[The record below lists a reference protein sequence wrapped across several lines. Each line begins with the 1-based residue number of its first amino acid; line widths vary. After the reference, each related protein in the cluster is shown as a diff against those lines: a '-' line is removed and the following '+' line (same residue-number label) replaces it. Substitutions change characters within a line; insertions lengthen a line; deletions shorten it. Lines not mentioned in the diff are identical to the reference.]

1 MGFFNRNRDDNRQ
14 EDNQTSSYEQN
25 NSYEK
30 KDNYQDNYQSNYRR
44 NNNDNYAGGGN
55 RREPD
60 DEVFSVPVK
69 AGKRIYYFDVKSTRS
84 SDFFVTI
91 TESRK
96 KPSRDGGFYI
106 ERNKIHL
113 YKEDFIKFAE
123 GLNEVLTYVR
133 ENKPEFAEAEAR
145 GEYERPFEQ
154 RFNHNNDENTDIV
167 NETPITEKIQ
177 SEETK
182 KENDTPDSIEKEIFG
197 DL

>member
-14 EDNQTSSYEQN
+14 DDNQTSSFEQN
-25 NSYEK
+25 DSFEK

-44 NNNDNYAGGGN
+44 NNNYNDNYAGGGN

-96 KPSRDGGFYI
+96 KPSRDGGFYV

-154 RFNHNNDENTDIV
+154 RFTNNNDENATADATAV
-167 NETPITEKIQ
+167 ENNTPEKNE
-177 SEETK
+177 SENT
-182 KENDTPDSIEKEIFG
+182 DSIEKEIFG

>member
-14 EDNQTSSYEQN
+14 EDNQTSSFEQN
-25 NSYEK
+25 DSFEK

-44 NNNDNYAGGGN
+44 NNNYNDNYAGGGN

-96 KPSRDGGFYI
+96 KPSRDGGFYV

-154 RFNHNNDENTDIV
+154 RFTNNNDENATADATAV
-167 NETPITEKIQ
+167 
-177 SEETK
+177 
-182 KENDTPDSIEKEIFG
+182 ENDTPEKNESENTDSIEKEIFG